1 MSVYR
6 MLVDSIDQV
15 LHILIDDLFPYQLLS
30 EIEVKISDYNFE
42 FVCFSLFCPI
52 NFASYILKFS

>member
-15 LHILIDDLFPYQLLS
+15 FHILIDDLFPYQLLS
-30 EIEVKISDYNFE
+30 EIEVKI
-42 FVCFSLFCPI
+42 
-52 NFASYILKFS
+52 

>member
-1 MSVYR
+1 

-30 EIEVKISDYNFE
+30 EIEVKISDYTFE

-52 NFASYILKFS
+52 NFASFILKFS